1 VTETEGNRSENVDIY
16 KETNESRGSRQRSQY
31 CDWQQYC
38 NVQWRMQRSWS
49 AERVLIVEPDIERSE
64 ELREAVDAISFLTV
78 CHDFVEARRILL
90 ATPPDLLVTN
100 IFLDAYNGLHLAHLV
115 ACNRLPTKVIVYSI
129 RRDAV
134 LVSDAR
140 DAGAFVETFN
150 GLAEILPSYL
160 GVAPLLF
167 RDALGAS

>member
-1 VTETEGNRSENVDIY
+1 MNRSW
-16 KETNESRGSRQRSQY
+16 T
-31 CDWQQYC
+31 
-38 NVQWRMQRSWS
+38 

-64 ELREAVDAISFLTV
+64 QLREAVDAISFLTV
-78 CHDFVEARRILL
+78 CHDFVDARRILL

-134 LVSDAR
+134 LVADAR
-140 DAGAFVETFN
+140 DAGAFVEDFS
-150 GLAEILPSYL
+150 GLADILPCYL
-160 GVAPLLF
+160 GASPMLF

>member
-1 VTETEGNRSENVDIY
+1 
-16 KETNESRGSRQRSQY
+16 
-31 CDWQQYC
+31 
-38 NVQWRMQRSWS
+38 MHRSWT

-64 ELREAVDAISFLTV
+64 QLREAIDAISFLTV
-78 CHDFVEARRILL
+78 CHDFVDARRILL

-134 LVSDAR
+134 LVADAR
-140 DAGAFVETFN
+140 DAGAFVEDFS
-150 GLAEILPSYL
+150 GLAEVLPVLSRRIADAVSRRPRRVL
-160 GVAPLLF
+160 ISPKSPLVADKNPVFQAGIPTF
-167 RDALGAS
+167 RSATEL